1 MTLIIPGDDDE
12 FLCVCDTRNLGESM
26 NKTKEIESKL
36 EQQAHSLADFS
47 ILNRDRSEDMF
58 VFSDMANHTRA
69 SFDNVLVS
77 DLLAGTTIAPT
88 GDLTGASEGRDVS
101 VGLHGVDDLEQSGRL
116 QVKGSVSAEAIEAR
130 SNEIAVKDTNVEN
143 TLFRDGGQNPL
154 DGIEGTELTGGSD
167 SIDFVMARSSG
178 GRIVGTDKSDILNG
192 TGGDDRIFGR
202 DGNDVIYGGA
212 GDDIL

>member
-1 MTLIIPGDDDE
+1 
-12 FLCVCDTRNLGESM
+12 M

-101 VGLHGVDDLEQSGRL
+101 VGLHGVDAFFGCSHPFLVLRLRGEAFHFEISGDC
-116 QVKGSVSAEAIEAR
+116 VSI
-130 SNEIAVKDTNVEN
+130 
-143 TLFRDGGQNPL
+143 FFG
-154 DGIEGTELTGGSD
+154 ELTGL
-167 SIDFVMARSSG
+167 
-178 GRIVGTDKSDILNG
+178 T
-192 TGGDDRIFGR
+192 TGAGKLLLVLSDRILRLG
-202 DGNDVIYGGA
+202 I
-212 GDDIL
+212 